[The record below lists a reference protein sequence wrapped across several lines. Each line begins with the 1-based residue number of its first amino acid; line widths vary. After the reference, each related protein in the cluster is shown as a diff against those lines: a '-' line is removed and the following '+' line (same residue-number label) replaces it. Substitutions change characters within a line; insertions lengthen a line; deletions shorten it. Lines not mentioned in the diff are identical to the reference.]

1 MSIGFSRISTGAGLS
16 QKELKTEKSGFIP
29 STPYVNHSPLIKC
42 RSQPALYYQL
52 ALVRWKF
59 VFFHCAQNMQQNVTD
74 AVLSLIKQER
84 DGAMID
90 RDLVKKVIDSFVS
103 LGISESDLN
112 KTSLDFYKEHFEDR
126 FIAATE
132 RYYKQESES
141 FFAQGNSVAEY
152 LEVTE
157 RRLREEKDRVVR
169 YLQPRTR
176 EPLVNKCEYIFIRE
190 RMNALR

>member
-1 MSIGFSRISTGAGLS
+1 MSIGFSPISTGTGLS
-16 QKELKTEKSGFIP
+16 QKEPKTEKSIP
-29 STPYVNHSPLIKC
+29 SPPYVNRCPLIEC
-42 RSQPALYYQL
+42 RSQPALDYQL
-52 ALVRWKF
+52 ALVQWKST
-59 VFFHCAQNMQQNVTD
+59 FFHHAQNMQQNVAD

-90 RDLVKKVIDSFVS
+90 QHLVKKVIDSFVS
-103 LGISESDLN
+103 LGVNESDLN
-112 KTSLDFYKEHFEDR
+112 KTSLNLYKEHFEDR

-152 LEVTE
+152 LEVAE
-157 RRLREEKDRVVR
+157 RRLREEEYRVMR

-176 EPLVNKCEYIFIRE
+176 EPLVNKCQHVFNRE